1 MMDDDRIF
9 TVATDAAVISLI
21 ESVARRLVVIAP
33 ALTCA
38 ATDALDARSD
48 DLEHL
53 DIRVIVGADA
63 KVDPQDDIKQA
74 QAK

>member
-1 MMDDDRIF
+1 MDNDRTF
-9 TVATDAAVISLI
+9 SVATDAAVISLI

-33 ALTCA
+33 ALSHA
-38 ATDALDARSD
+38 VTDALEARSD

-53 DIRVIVGADA
+53 DIRVIVDADA
-63 KVDPQDDIKQA
+63 KVDPRQGIKQA